1 MRVAKAFKR
10 CDNAKS
16 MQQDLA
22 GHWAEPGTAKYN
34 RVLPGTVQPG
44 TVLKSPIMSYILEKQ
59 ALRGYQ
65 I

>member
-1 MRVAKAFKR
+1 MRVAKAFKH

-16 MQQDLA
+16 MRQDFSEDTFA
-22 GHWAEPGTAKYN
+22 GHWTEPGTAKYN
-34 RVLPGTVQPG
+34 RVLPG